1 MKQSL
6 LSLATLLISTSWCAE
21 LELAP
26 FTHPATAA
34 ATAFPEFARDFD
46 FFKRD
51 GNCPANYNTCS
62 NEGNSGICCK
72 SGTTC
77 TVDGANNYACCPTG
91 AKCTG
96 TLGATATGGSGNG
109 NGNSASTTT
118 SGFMFPQGTSTTTT
132 SSKASITGSTVPG
145 AAYPFVY
152 IPTSYSNAA
161 SCSSY
166 YSFCQDEYTSCIVS
180 LGGQYGV
187 TIAGG
192 NGGGVTVAGA
202 TAVTSASAAVS
213 TCSSLSLEACYG
225 LQESYCTAFGTSGET
240 TTSSGSFVSG
250 NYASARKSSLH
261 EILLAAAAGL
271 LGMFI

>member
-6 LSLATLLISTSWCAE
+6 LSLATLLISSSWCAE
-21 LELAP
+21 LDLAP
-26 FTHPATAA
+26 FTHPALPA
-34 ATAFPEFARDFD
+34 ATAYAEFARDFD

-51 GNCPANYNTCS
+51 GNCPGNYNTCA
-62 NEGNSGICCK
+62 NEGNSGICCQP
-72 SGTTC
+72 GTTC

-96 TLGATATGGSGNG
+96 TLGATATNG
-109 NGNSASTTT
+109 NGDPASTTT
-118 SGFMFPQGTSTTTT
+118 SGFMFPQSTTTT
-132 SSKASITGSTVPG
+132 SKASVTGSTVPG
-145 AAYPFVY
+145 AAFPFVY
-152 IPTSYSNAA
+152 IPTSFSNAA

-187 TIAGG
+187 TVAGG
-192 NGGGVTVAGA
+192 NGGVTVAGA

-213 TCSSLSLEACYG
+213 TCSSLSRVACYG
-225 LQESYCTAFGTSGET
+225 LQESYCSAFGTSGEST
-240 TTSSGSFVSG
+240 TTGGSFVAG
-250 NYASARKSSLH
+250 NRAPARKSSFH
-261 EILLAAAAGL
+261 EILLATAAGI

>member
-6 LSLATLLISTSWCAE
+6 LSLATLLISSSWGAE
-21 LELAP
+21 LEVAP
-26 FTHPATAA
+26 FTHPAAAA
-34 ATAFPEFARDFD
+34 ATVYPEFARDFD

-62 NEGNSGICCK
+62 NEGNSGICCQ

-96 TLGATATGGSGNG
+96 TLGATATGGS
-109 NGNSASTTT
+109 NGNSPSTTST
-118 SGFMFPQGTSTTTT
+118 GFMFPQGTSSTTTT
-132 SSKASITGSTVPG
+132 TSKASITGSTVPG
-145 AAYPFVY
+145 AAFPFVY
-152 IPTSYSNAA
+152 IPTSFSNAA

-166 YSFCQDEYTSCIVS
+166 YSFCQEEYTSCIVS

-187 TIAGG
+187 TVAGG

-202 TAVTSASAAVS
+202 TAVTSASAAIS
-213 TCSSLSLEACYG
+213 TCSSLSQEACYG
-225 LQESYCTAFGTSGET
+225 LQQSYCTAFGTSGKS
-240 TTSSGSFVSG
+240 TTSGGSFVAG
-250 NYASARKSSLH
+250 NYASARKSSLQ
-261 EILLAAAAGL
+261 EILLAAATGILGL
-271 LGMFI
+271 LI